1 MKSTTNTK
9 HMMLSVITGAW
20 LAVAVLPVHAADG
33 EAIFNKSCRMCHGTG
48 MMGAPQVGD
57 AKAWKPLIAKE
68 RETLYENSING
79 FRGEA
84 TMPARGGNSSLTD
97 EEVKAAVDYMV
108 EQSQ

>member
-1 MKSTTNTK
+1 MKTSTTIK
-9 HMMLSVITGAW
+9 HVAAVTIACAW
-20 LAVAVLPVHAADG
+20 LTVATTPLHAADG
-33 EAIFNKSCRMCHGTG
+33 EAIYNKSCRMCHGTG

-57 AKAWKPLIAKE
+57 ADAWKPLIAKG

-79 FRGEA
+79 FRDKA

-97 EEVKAAVDYMV
+97 AEVKAAVDYMV